1 MSQQLVR
8 QAVSESIRQ
17 SVSQSLCQ
25 AVRNQFVSNRS
36 SPLPRVS
43 AKYYPLSFLP
53 FHFYLYSSYFTLL
66 ISLFLF
72 LLSYFFSLI
81 LSRFLLLNSPP
92 IFSQCRHS
100 CLWVLMT
107 HHNWTPL
114 TSLCLCGPLGETL
127 SGSVRRPCMSKY
139 KHSHHLHLS
148 PIMDNII

>member
-1 MSQQLVR
+1 MSEWVSQQLVR
-8 QAVSESIRQ
+8 QAVSESISQ
-17 SVSQSLCQ
+17 SVSHCVRQFVISLSVI
-25 AVRNQFVSNRS
+25 AVRLFRESQ
-36 SPLPRVS
+36 
-43 AKYYPLSFLP
+43 LSIIHY
-53 FHFYLYSSYFTLL
+53 HFFPSTFICTLL

-72 LLSYFFSLI
+72 HSSYFFSLI